1 MWCGSLYVEC
11 STDLKLT
18 SHGCAHH
25 HGESANHT
33 EVSAVVVP
41 CWESLLDQSRHWL
54 SSHQGL
60 LVCYLSPSTTKCLL
74 KYGCAHHH
82 CNHTEVSALVVPCWE
97 SLLDRRRHWLSS
109 QQGLLDWLDT
119 CYLSPSTTQHLLK
132 YLRICLSWSW
142 EHKTV
147 TFLNTYMSQ

>member
-1 MWCGSLYVEC
+1 MWKPLCGVFNRPEIDFTWLCTSPWWVGQPYRSEC
-11 STDLKLT
+11 R
-18 SHGCAHH
+18 
-25 HGESANHT
+25 
-33 EVSAVVVP
+33 
-41 CWESLLDQSRHWL
+41 SLLRILSRHWL

-60 LVCYLSPSTTKCLL
+60 LVCYLSPSTTKRLL

-82 CNHTEVSALVVPCWE
+82 GNHTEVSALVVPCWE